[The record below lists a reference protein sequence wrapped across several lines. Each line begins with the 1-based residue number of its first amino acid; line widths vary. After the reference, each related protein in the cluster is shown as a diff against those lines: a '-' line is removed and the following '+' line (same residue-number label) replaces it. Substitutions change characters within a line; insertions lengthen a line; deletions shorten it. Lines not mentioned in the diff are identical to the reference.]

1 MKSKLVHLSA
11 HFEKCI
17 TSYLDFWDIM
27 DEIDANTCVLEP
39 EMPSRD
45 ATRRRIALGTT
56 VFHHNLKTLFMFIH
70 V

>member
-1 MKSKLVHLSA
+1 
-11 HFEKCI
+11 
-17 TSYLDFWDIM
+17 M

-56 VFHHNLKTLFMFIH
+56 AFYCNLATLFDFYTCMLCRLLAFMIYNQI
-70 V
+70 VNTFSTYSSN